1 MERLGGEAESAG
13 VAALAVTGAP
23 ALATPAKLMRTSRR
37 PVLAASASASSAMA
51 MRSAGTPC
59 AIKVAR
65 TALARR
71 AVALSTILICWRS
84 HTDAASTA
92 CSMALRFCWVSDEP
106 RAPKCTEVTRAWQT
120 VLAVAGMAAAGASA
134 VAVGAVGG
142 ASAVTAQAGEAAIA
156 EAASAA
162 WAGVSAVIGGVR
174 GRRWA
179 NLGQRPGS
187 VAPDRLR
194 PRTPEA
200 YFAWEGRLSGKTEGA
215 PTAPAPPLP
224 PRPREPT
231 RVKAASSCALTERLL
246 DVALGSS
253 YLQGMAIRP
262 ILVAPDQRLKQKSVP
277 VEGPVTDAHRRLM
290 DDMLET
296 MYDAPGIGLA
306 AIQVGEPLRII
317 VMDLARE
324 DEPKAPRYYVNPEIL
339 WASEEVVPYE
349 EGCLSVP
356 DYYDDVERP
365 RFVKIRYMD
374 YNGKLIE
381 EDAEGLYAVCIQ
393 HEMDHLEGV
402 LFIDH
407 LSRLKREK
415 ALNKLKKTRRAL

>member
-1 MERLGGEAESAG
+1 
-13 VAALAVTGAP
+13 
-23 ALATPAKLMRTSRR
+23 
-37 PVLAASASASSAMA
+37 
-51 MRSAGTPC
+51 
-59 AIKVAR
+59 
-65 TALARR
+65 
-71 AVALSTILICWRS
+71 
-84 HTDAASTA
+84 
-92 CSMALRFCWVSDEP
+92 
-106 RAPKCTEVTRAWQT
+106 
-120 VLAVAGMAAAGASA
+120 
-134 VAVGAVGG
+134 
-142 ASAVTAQAGEAAIA
+142 
-156 EAASAA
+156 
-162 WAGVSAVIGGVR
+162 
-174 GRRWA
+174 
-179 NLGQRPGS
+179 
-187 VAPDRLR
+187 
-194 PRTPEA
+194 
-200 YFAWEGRLSGKTEGA
+200 
-215 PTAPAPPLP
+215 
-224 PRPREPT
+224 
-231 RVKAASSCALTERLL
+231 
-246 DVALGSS
+246 
-253 YLQGMAIRP
+253 MAIRP
-262 ILVAPDQRLKQKSVP
+262 ILVAPDPRLKQKSAP